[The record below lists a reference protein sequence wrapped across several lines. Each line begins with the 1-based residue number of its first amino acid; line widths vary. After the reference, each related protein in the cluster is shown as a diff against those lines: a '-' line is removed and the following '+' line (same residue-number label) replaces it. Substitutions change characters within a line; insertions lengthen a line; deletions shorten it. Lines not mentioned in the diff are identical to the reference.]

1 MLHIPNICLD
11 HRNMTKPSNFIL
23 DLLRTYGQKDTSTQ
37 NLRSSSR
44 MLKFDESLI
53 RVTLSRLVARG
64 LIENLERGLY
74 RLTKLSDPI
83 TEFI

>member
-1 MLHIPNICLD
+1 MSNICLD
-11 HRNMTKPSNFIL
+11 HRNMTQPCNFIL
-23 DLLRTYGQKDTSTQ
+23 DLLRTYGQKSTSTQ
-37 NLRSSSR
+37 NLMPSSGA
-44 MLKFDESLI
+44 LKFDENLT

>member
-1 MLHIPNICLD
+1 
-11 HRNMTKPSNFIL
+11 MTKPCNFIL
-23 DLLRTYGQKDTSTQ
+23 DLLFTYGQKSTSTQ
-37 NLRSSSR
+37 NLMPNSR
-44 MLKFDESLI
+44 ALKFDENLT